1 MDAIP
6 GGGAETAAYGTS
18 WRRALPLMVL
28 ALAAMATSL
37 TLLQQQI
44 FAASVTYQG
53 NAAKFS
59 TGRVTGQDVGFGMRQ
74 LSSKSSDGVVTTKNV
89 LSAGFATGTLDG
101 FCLSQV
107 QDVPVIG
114 EVVIKVSA
122 GDGNAAT
129 REISATNV
137 QFDIA
142 SLRGAGTGV
151 NLDGRVQI
159 GMASQDIT
167 TLPNTD
173 NPLGAPTGTGWWGID
188 ATAGD
193 IFSAKGFLYDA
204 EIGGPMDLPGL
215 KITVMPKSAGGI
227 ECWNTIGDA
236 VPLPH

>member
-1 MDAIP
+1 MEPITN
-6 GGGAETAAYGTS
+6 GASAPAYGTS
-18 WRRALPLMVL
+18 WRRTLPLMLL
-28 ALAAMATSL
+28 ALTAMAVCL
-37 TLLQQQI
+37 VLLKQQV
-44 FAASVTYQG
+44 FAAAVTYQG
-53 NAAKFS
+53 NTAKFA

-74 LSSKSSDGVVTTKNV
+74 LSSKSSGGVVSTKTV

-107 QDVPVIG
+107 QNLPVIG
-114 EVVIKVSA
+114 DVVIKVSA
-122 GDGNAAT
+122 GDGNAST

-167 TLPNTD
+167 TLPNTN
-173 NPLGAPTGTGWWGID
+173 NPLGAPTGIGWWGID

-193 IFSAKGFLYDA
+193 IFSAKGYLYNA
-204 EIGGPMDLPGL
+204 EIGGPMNLPGL
-215 KITVMPKSAGGI
+215 KITVVPKVAGGT
-227 ECWNTIGDA
+227 ECWNTIGDS